1 MLSIARRPV
10 RRHAVLA
17 VAALVA
23 VGALGIRPG
32 PAVAADLT
40 VSGAE
45 AEMVRLLNAERA
57 KAGLVAY
64 RVDPRLSAIARA
76 RSTDMATK
84 GYFSHTQPDGRN
96 VFDLINSAKV
106 TWYAAGE
113 IIAWNSWGTLAES
126 AVAGK
131 NAWMGSPGH
140 RAIVMSGTYN
150 YFGIGLAVDAA
161 TGKKLWTGVFIKGP
175 DRTGGWVAYSPLT
188 ESSPVAMGD
197 VSYRTVT
204 ISWRG
209 GDIRLVVLTAGLLHY
224 QTQVRTDAQAWKW
237 LSAGTT
243 IQSRALRLWEGH
255 VYTFRTRAC
264 DRAGNCSSWYNL
276 GLEG

>member
-1 MLSIARRPV
+1 MLSTV
-10 RRHAVLA
+10 RRHVRRPAVLV

-23 VGALGIRPG
+23 VGALGVRPG

-45 AEMVRLLNAERA
+45 VEMVRLLNAERA
-57 KAGLVAY
+57 KAGLIAY

-96 VFDLINSAKV
+96 VFDLLAPANV

-113 IIAWNSWGTLAES
+113 IIAWNNWGTLADS
-126 AVAGK
+126 AVAAK
-131 NAWMGSPGH
+131 NGWMGSSGH

-175 DRTGGWVAYSPLT
+175 DRTGGWV
-188 ESSPVAMGD
+188 
-197 VSYRTVT
+197 SYAPPQETAADADPRHRTVT

-209 GDIRLVVLTAGLLHY
+209 GDTRLVVLTAGLRYY
-224 QTQVRTDAQAWKW
+224 QTQVRTDGGPWSW
-237 LSAGTT
+237 LSTGTT
-243 IQSRALRLWEGH
+243 VRSRAMRLWDGH

-264 DRAGNCSSWYNL
+264 DRVGNCGAWANL

>member
-1 MLSIARRPV
+1 
-10 RRHAVLA
+10 
-17 VAALVA
+17 
-23 VGALGIRPG
+23 
-32 PAVAADLT
+32 
-40 VSGAE
+40 
-45 AEMVRLLNAERA
+45 MVRLLNAERA

-64 RVDPRLSAIARA
+64 RVDPRLSAIARS

-96 VFDLINSAKV
+96 VFDLINSANV

-113 IIAWNSWGTLAES
+113 IIAWNSSGTLAES
-126 AVAGK
+126 AVAAK
-131 NAWMGSPGH
+131 NGWMGSPGH

-161 TGKKLWTGVFIKGP
+161 TGKKLWTGVVIKGP
-175 DRTGGWVAYSPLT
+175 DRTGGWVGYTPLA

-209 GDIRLVVLTAGLLHY
+209 GDIPLVVLTAGLLYY
-224 QTQVRTDAQAWKW
+224 QTQVRTDDQAWKW

-243 IQSRALRLWEGH
+243 IRSRALRLWEGH

-264 DRAGNCSSWYNL
+264 DRAGNCGFWYNL